1 MNKNK
6 IILALAL
13 ALVLLLGGA
22 YVLYNKLAEDVT
34 PNQLAASEDTTQPS
48 DPQSDIP
55 PAEEPAPE
63 PEPEPDAERETEG
76 EPDSETESAEPA
88 PVLAPDFIVYDR
100 DGKEVKLSDFFGKP
114 IVLNFWGSWCYPCQ
128 MEMPHFQE
136 KYLELGEEI
145 NFLMVNSTTGRET
158 YENAVS
164 FVETSDYSFPV
175 FYDLTTE
182 ATITYG
188 AYSLPVTYFI
198 DADGYVIARANGSI
212 DGETLQIGIDMIT

>member
-48 DPQSDIP
+48 APQSDAP
-55 PAEEPAPE
+55 PAEESAPE
-63 PEPEPDAERETEG
+63 TEPETEG
-76 EPDSETESAEPA
+76 EADSEAESAAPA
-88 PVLAPDFIVYDR
+88 PVLAPDFTVYDR
-100 DGKEVKLSDFFGKP
+100 DGTEAKLSDFFGKP

-198 DADGYVIARANGSI
+198 DADGYVIARASGSI